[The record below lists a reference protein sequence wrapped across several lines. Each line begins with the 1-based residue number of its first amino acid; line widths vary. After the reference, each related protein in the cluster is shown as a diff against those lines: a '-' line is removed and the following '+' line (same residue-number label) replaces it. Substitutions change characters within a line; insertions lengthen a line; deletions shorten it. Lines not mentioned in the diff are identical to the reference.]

1 MSVTGENVNLTLSSS
16 TESPKEPEK
25 IEEAPTSGTKRRK
38 GKNHVEAS
46 PTKGGVG
53 KRKKNFTVWDHFK
66 AISDETER
74 VKCIYFATKI
84 SWSAANGTNVM
95 KHHTN

>member
-25 IEEAPTSGTKRRK
+25 IEETPTSGTKRRK

-46 PTKGGVG
+46 PTEGGVG
-53 KRKKNFTVWDHFK
+53 KRKKKPLLLGIILNQLP
-66 AISDETER
+66 
-74 VKCIYFATKI
+74 VKK
-84 SWSAANGTNVM
+84 NVLNAFIVLQRYHVQLPM
-95 KHHTN
+95 EPMP